1 MCGVV
6 DGGITP
12 GLWGYEAGQS
22 GVGDIFGWFVDHCA
36 AEYHERPH
44 GGLDARAAERRPSS
58 ASASTGSSRSTGRAA
73 TARCWS
79 TTS

>member
-22 GVGDIFGWFVDHCA
+22 GVGDIFGWFVEHSPARD
-36 AEYHERPH
+36 HERALEPA
-44 GGLDARAAERRPSS
+44 GG
-58 ASASTGSSRSTGRAA
+58 
-73 TARCWS
+73 
-79 TTS
+79 